1 MGTHSELTILTTW
14 RTLDQWERLCLQNQV
29 RQHLRKGSWGCPL
42 ASICACT
49 HMYLHIHA
57 YMHTDTEVRMTKAR
71 QKMTGWPGRKAASSS
86 SKQQDRLF
94 WIILLPSW
102 GFLLPTP
109 CLCQPPVVSASY
121 SVIMKTQAQNM
132 QCGPASEAP
141 VRRWERTLALWFR
154 SRRLWTSSRVS
165 FTLRGRQALFL
176 GSLLP
181 SIKKKSFF

>member
-1 MGTHSELTILTTW
+1 
-14 RTLDQWERLCLQNQV
+14 
-29 RQHLRKGSWGCPL
+29 
-42 ASICACT
+42 
-49 HMYLHIHA
+49 
-57 YMHTDTEVRMTKAR
+57 MHTCTQTLRSTEVRMTKAR
-71 QKMTGWPGRKAASSS
+71 QKMTGWPGRKAASLS

-132 QCGPASEAP
+132 QCGRASEAP

-154 SRRLWTSSRVS
+154 PRRLWTSSRVS

-181 SIKKKSFF
+181 SIKKKILFLKIGMAVIAEQFWSQGNSWRTTNSKWFLIVC